1 MIFAAPVAI
10 LTFATTQQ
18 YSVAVSFL
26 LLVAR
31 CSVCSFT
38 SNFGLYACLSAQLS
52 TLVFAPWSRLSSPTQ
67 CSDK

>member
-31 CSVCSFT
+31 CSVCSFAL
-38 SNFGLYACLSAQLS
+38 NFG
-52 TLVFAPWSRLSSPTQ
+52 
-67 CSDK
+67 